1 MVGNQAIVRESDLGL
16 VALCGD
22 FKGDFRAVPLALV
35 FYKIQ
40 GAFHDK
46 PDDFLAR
53 DEFRYFLFAVVVRV
67 VAIGKLIA
75 EFAGATFDSRFACP
89 PSPNVVDRSEDFCR
103 SLVYRKCGREILVSS

>member
-1 MVGNQAIVRESDLGL
+1 MVGNQTIVRESDLGF

-35 FYKIQ
+35 FYKVQ

-67 VAIGKLIA
+67 VAIGELIA
-75 EFAGATFDSRFACP
+75 KLAGAALNSRFACP
-89 PSPNVVDRSEDFCR
+89 PSPNVVDGSEGFCR
-103 SLVYRKCGREILVSS
+103 SLVYRKCGGEILA